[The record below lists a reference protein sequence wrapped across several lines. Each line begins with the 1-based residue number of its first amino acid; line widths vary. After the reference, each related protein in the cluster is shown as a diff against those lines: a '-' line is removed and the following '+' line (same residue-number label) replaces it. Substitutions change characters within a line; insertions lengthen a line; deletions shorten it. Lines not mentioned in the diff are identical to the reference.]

1 MWPATTSNV
10 TTAPTS
16 MVRLPPAIWVQW
28 KNRRRPSSPSTN
40 PKPLSAS
47 KSATL
52 PRSVDNLRQGEL
64 DDVARSRVLQ
74 RRDERVDLRL
84 GHDRLDRVG
93 LGAEQ
98 LRDRRRLHRRQDPDD
113 LLQVGF
119 AHVELD

>member
-16 MVRLPPAIWVQW
+16 MVRLPPDIWVQW

-40 PKPLSAS
+40 PKPTSAS
-47 KSATL
+47 NSATR

-64 DDVARSRVLQ
+64 DDVARPGVLE
-74 RRDERVDLRL
+74 RRDERVDLGLR
-84 GHDRLDRVG
+84 HDSLHRVG

-98 LRDRRRLHRRQDPDD
+98 LRNGRRLHRRQDPDD
-113 LLQVGF
+113 LL
-119 AHVELD
+119 EI